1 VAVRGFCAVFVFFE
15 RENLLM
21 TPLRG
26 ADILARSLAAAGL
39 TRVFSLSGNHIM
51 PLYDAAIEAKLD
63 ITHVRY
69 EGAAVHMA
77 DAWGR
82 LTGEPGIVMLTGGPG
97 HANGVGALYTAL
109 ASESPVVLLSGHAP
123 LNELGR
129 GSFQEMRQ
137 ADIAAPLVKAAW
149 TASSAESLG
158 ADIAKACR
166 IARSGRPGP
175 VHLSLP
181 FDVLEAKVADG
192 DRAIATAAQF
202 APAEHPLESK
212 SAAALA
218 ALLQSAERP
227 LILLGPVMSQA
238 PVSALVKQLADAS
251 GVPAVC
257 MESPRGVNDPS
268 LGAFAG
274 VLAKAD
280 LVVLLGKQPDFTLK
294 FGKTPAVAADCRFAV
309 IDPENDVLQRSV
321 TNLGAARVVLS
332 AEADSAAAVRVLIKT
347 VTRKAAQG
355 WFDEVAAA
363 VAFRPAA
370 WRDINSGDAGPVHP
384 VELGRAVQEALKGIA
399 DAVFVADGGEI
410 GQWAQ
415 ACIGAPTRII
425 NGPGGS
431 IGSGVPFAFAA
442 RMVRP
447 GAPVIAV
454 MGDGAFGFHL
464 MEFDTAVR
472 SNVPMVVVVGNDS
485 CWNAEHQIQ
494 LRTYGKERAHG
505 CELSGGTRYDLAVAA
520 LGGHGELVT
529 RVTELRPALQRAM
542 ASGKPACVN
551 VMIQCLP
558 APTVTAATTG
568 GAH

>member
-1 VAVRGFCAVFVFFE
+1 
-15 RENLLM
+15 M
-21 TPLRG
+21 TSLRG
-26 ADILARSLAAAGL
+26 ADILARSLAQAGL
-39 TRVFSLSGNHIM
+39 KRIFSLSGNHIM
-51 PLYDAAIEAKLD
+51 PLYDAAIEAKLA

-82 LTGEPGIVMLTGGPG
+82 LTGEPGIAMLTGGPG
-97 HANGVGALYTAL
+97 HANGIGALYTAL
-109 ASESPVVLLSGHAP
+109 ASESPLVLLSGHAP

-137 ADIAAPLVKAAW
+137 SDIAEPLAKASW
-149 TASSAESLG
+149 TATSASALG
-158 ADIAKACR
+158 EDIAKACR

-181 FDVLEAKVADG
+181 FDLLEEKVADG
-192 DRAIATAAQF
+192 ERVLTRAADFVPTEHALENKVAAS
-202 APAEHPLESK
+202 L
-212 SAAALA
+212 L
-218 ALLQSAERP
+218 ALLQSAARP
-227 LILLGPVMSQA
+227 MILLGPSMSHA
-238 PVSALVKQLADAS
+238 PVSALAGQLAAAT
-251 GVPAVC
+251 GVPVLC

-280 LVVLLGKQPDFTLK
+280 LVILLGKQPDFTLR
-294 FGKTPAVAADCRFAV
+294 FGKTPALETDCRFVV
-309 IDPENDVLQRSV
+309 IDPEAEVLQRSV
-321 TNLGAARVVLS
+321 KNLLAARVVLS
-332 AEADSAAAVRVLIKT
+332 AQADTAATVRVLIK
-347 VTRKAAQG
+347 VAQRNSG
-355 WFDEVAAA
+355 QAWFDEVAAA
-363 VAFRPAA
+363 AAFRPAA

-384 VELGRAVQEALKGIA
+384 VELGRAVQEVLDSSP

-415 ACIGAPTRII
+415 ATVTAPTRLI

-431 IGSGVPFAFAA
+431 IGSGVPFALAA
-442 RMVRP
+442 RMLRP
-447 GAPVIAV
+447 KAPVIAV

-472 SNVPMVVVVGNDS
+472 AGVPMIVVVGNDS

-494 LRTYGKERAHG
+494 LRTYGKDRAHG
-505 CELSGGTRYDLAVAA
+505 CELAGGTRYDLAVAA

-529 RVTELRPALQRAM
+529 RAADLRPALQRAL
-542 ASGKPACVN
+542 ASGKPACIN
-551 VMIQCLP
+551 VMIQRLA
-558 APTVTAATTG
+558 APTVTTGATAA
-568 GAH
+568 AH

>member
-1 VAVRGFCAVFVFFE
+1 
-15 RENLLM
+15 M
-21 TPLRG
+21 TSLRG
-26 ADILARSLAAAGL
+26 ADILARSLAQAGL
-39 TRVFSLSGNHIM
+39 KRIFSLSGNHIM
-51 PLYDAAIEAKLD
+51 PVYDAAIEAKLA

-77 DAWGR
+77 DAWAR

-109 ASESPVVLLSGHAP
+109 ASESPLVLLSGHAP
-123 LNELGR
+123 LNELGH

-137 ADIAAPLVKAAW
+137 ADMAAPVVKASW

-192 DRAIATAAQF
+192 ERALARAADF
-202 APAEHPLESK
+202 APTAHALENK
-212 SAAALA
+212 TAHALT
-218 ALLQSAERP
+218 ALLQSASRP
-227 LILLGPVMSQA
+227 LILLSPAMSHA
-238 PVSALVKQLADAS
+238 PVAALVQQLAAAT
-251 GVPAVC
+251 GVPALC
-257 MESPRGVNDPS
+257 MESPRGVNDPA

-280 LVVLLGKQPDFTLK
+280 LVVLLGKQPDFTLR
-294 FGKTPAVAADCRFAV
+294 FGKAPAVAADCRFVV
-309 IDPENDVLQRSV
+309 IDPEAEVMQRSV
-321 TNLGAARVVLS
+321 KNLGAARVALS
-332 AEADSAAAVRVLIKT
+332 AQSDTAAAARVLIQLAQ
-347 VTRKAAQG
+347 RKDGPA

-370 WRDINSGDAGPVHP
+370 WRDINSGAAGPVHP
-384 VELGRAVQEALKGIA
+384 VELGRVVQEVLDSSA

-415 ACIGAPTRII
+415 ATVTASTRII

-431 IGSGVPFAFAA
+431 IGSGVPFALAA
-442 RMVRP
+442 RMARP
-447 GAPVIAV
+447 KAPVVAV

-472 SNVPMVVVVGNDS
+472 EGVPMIVVVGNDS

-505 CELSGGTRYDLAVAA
+505 CELAGGTRYDLAVAA

-529 RVTELRPALQRAM
+529 RAADLKPALQRAL

-551 VMIQCLP
+551 VMIQRLA
-558 APTVTAATTG
+558 APTVTVGATAA
-568 GAH
+568 AH